1 MRDKVVIEIS
11 VVEASNLEDYI
22 LNTMEQID
30 KKAKERGYFN
40 TDEKRFIEL
49 GTNIGS
55 QTLVT
60 DEEQEYASM
69 INEADDNQYRNQ
81 N

>member
-1 MRDKVVIEIS
+1 MRDTVTIKLS
-11 VVEASNLEDYI
+11 VVEAANLEDYL
-22 LNTMEQID
+22 LNTMEKID
-30 KKAKERGYFN
+30 ERARKRGHFN
-40 TDEKRFIEL
+40 TTEKRFIEL
-49 GTNIGS
+49 STHIGA

-60 DEEQEYASM
+60 DEEHEYASM